1 MNRQQQLDQFS
12 LALHRQAI
20 AALRREPA
28 LRIRA
33 RDTLNRWRVQ
43 AGATKSDSLWSEWE
57 QLLDDELPTLERAA
71 LAESDH
77 GTLLRSVSPLGSVV
91 GQHERLML
99 LQQARDQAV
108 AQ

>member
-28 LRIRA
+28 LRERA
-33 RDTLNRWRVQ
+33 KDTLRRWRAQ
-43 AGATKSDSLWSEWE
+43 AGSTKSDSLWTEWAR
-57 QLLDDELPTLERAA
+57 LLDEDLPKLERAA
-71 LAESDH
+71 LAESEH
-77 GTLLRSVSPLGSVV
+77 GTLMRSVSPLGGLVD
-91 GQHERLML
+91 QHERSVL
-99 LQQARDQAV
+99 LQQARDKAT

>member
-28 LRIRA
+28 LRERA
-33 RDTLNRWRVQ
+33 RGTLQRWRAQ
-43 AGATKSDSLWSEWE
+43 AGATKSDLLWIEWE
-57 QLLDDELPTLERAA
+57 QLLDEELPTLERAV

-77 GTLLRSVSPLGSVV
+77 GTLMRSVSPLGSLID
-91 GQHERLML
+91 QHERSAL
-99 LQQARDQAV
+99 LRQARDKA
-108 AQ
+108 ATP